1 MPRVARAKSCTG
13 IYHVM
18 LRGINKQT
26 IFEED
31 EDKRKFLETLKKY
44 KEISKFDLYAYCL
57 MDNHIHLLIREK
69 EESISISIKRIS
81 SSYVYWY
88 NTKYE
93 RCGHLFQ
100 DRFKSE
106 KIETKFSFLR
116 VLRYIH
122 QNPLKAGLAKTVFDS
137 EWTSIQEYLG
147 KAHFITIDTGL
158 SHFHEDRK
166 IALKQFTVYMAEEN
180 DERFL
185 EDRARPKISDSQ
197 VQDYLRTRGYMEK
210 NKLQQMEKEER
221 DAILA
226 SLKELKGVSIRQIA
240 RITGISKSVIDRV
253 DSGTE
258 GQAPCPARDPINCS

>member
-1 MPRVARAKSCTG
+1 MPRVAREKSRTG

-18 LRGINKQT
+18 LRGINRQT

-31 EDKRKFLETLKKY
+31 EDRWRFLETLDKY
-44 KEISKFDLYAYCL
+44 KEVSQFELYAYCL
-57 MDNHIHLLIREK
+57 MDNHIHLLIKET
-69 EESISISIKRIS
+69 EESISVSIKRIS

-106 KIETKFSFLR
+106 KVETKLSFLK

-122 QNPLKAGLAKTVFDS
+122 QNPLKAGLAKTVFES
-137 EWTSIQEYLG
+137 SWTSIQEYIG
-147 KAHFITIDTGL
+147 KTHLITVDKGL
-158 SHFHEDRK
+158 NLFHKDGE
-166 IALKQFTVYMAEEN
+166 IALKQFTAYMAEETE
-180 DERFL
+180 ERCL
-185 EDRARPKISDSQ
+185 VDDAKTKLSDSQ
-197 VQDYLRTRGYMEK
+197 LKDYLRTLGFMDM
-210 NKLQQMEKEER
+210 NKLQHMKKEER

-226 SLKELKGVSIRQIA
+226 GLKELKGVSIRQIS

-253 DSGTE
+253 GH
-258 GQAPCPARDPINCS
+258 